1 MPQDVIDAVEF
12 EAPPLRS
19 GRRWSRSM
27 RFGASFRALVA
38 GVAVSVLVCACG
50 GSANST
56 HAPVSTGSSGRLMA
70 QFLAYAR
77 CMRSHGV
84 SRFPDPTTSG
94 GIGIVLPHDLNL
106 NSPTFVAAN
115 QACKAL
121 APAAHPAKTTAS
133 AQKLAAE
140 LKVARC
146 MRSHGLPGFPDPNG
160 QGIFDRSR
168 FNKTSPA
175 FRAASNACKLMIAA
189 VGPLP
194 GG

>member
-1 MPQDVIDAVEF
+1 MP
-12 EAPPLRS
+12 L
-19 GRRWSRSM
+19 
-27 RFGASFRALVA
+27 GAAFRALVA
-38 GVAVSVLVCACG
+38 GVAVSVLACACG
-50 GSANST
+50 GSANRT
-56 HAPVSTGSSGRLMA
+56 HAPVSTGSSGGLTA

-84 SRFPDPTTSG
+84 SSFPDPTTSG

-115 QACKAL
+115 QTCKAL
-121 APAAHPAKTTAS
+121 APAGHPTKTTAS

-140 LKVARC
+140 LKLAGC
-146 MRSHGLPGFPDPNG
+146 MRSHGLPGFPDPNS

-168 FNKTSPA
+168 FNKTSPG
-175 FRAASNACKLMIAA
+175 FRAASNACKSLLAA

-194 GG
+194 GR